1 MSELLSSQGGQLLG
15 ICDDVSRTVDSSI
28 RDMVDTASGGQMV
41 NMGADGTP
49 TKRIDRAAED
59 AVLEVLQSS
68 GMAFQVL
75 SEERGEVT
83 VGKNPE
89 HFLHLDP
96 LDGTFN
102 AISGI
107 PFYALSIYIRG
118 EDCQLG
124 YIYDLARGQRFY
136 AEAGRGAYAGSGERM
151 SVSENDD
158 LKSFSISAYTI
169 RPNTGRIT
177 GIGNRVRRIRT
188 LGSASLEMALVAS
201 GRLDGFVD
209 LRGMMRVVDVAA
221 GCLIIEEAGGRVSDS
236 EGSRLQLA
244 GNMWQKRCLVGSN
257 GRRHEDLL
265 KLIDGGCD

>member
-1 MSELLSSQGGQLLG
+1 MSELLSTSGNRLLG
-15 ICDDVSRTVDSSI
+15 LCDDASRAVASSI
-28 RDMVDTASGGQMV
+28 RDMIGTASGGQMV

-49 TKRIDRAAED
+49 TKVIDRAAEN
-59 AVLEVLQSS
+59 AVLDV
-68 GMAFQVL
+68 
-75 SEERGEVT
+75 GE
-83 VGKNPE
+83 NPD

-107 PFYALSIYIRG
+107 PFYALSIYISG
-118 EDCQLG
+118 DDCRLG

-136 AEAGRGAYAGSGERM
+136 AEAGRGAYAGSGERIC
-151 SVSENDD
+151 VSRNEDFKN
-158 LKSFSISAYTI
+158 FSISAYTI

-188 LGSASLEMALVAS
+188 LGSASLEMALVAR
-201 GRLDGFVD
+201 GMLDAFVD

-221 GCLIIEEAGGRVSDS
+221 GILIIEEAGGRVSDS
-236 EGSRLQLA
+236 DGNQLHMA
-244 GNMWQKRCLVGSN
+244 GDMWQKRCLVGSN
-257 GRRHEDLL
+257 GLRHEDLL